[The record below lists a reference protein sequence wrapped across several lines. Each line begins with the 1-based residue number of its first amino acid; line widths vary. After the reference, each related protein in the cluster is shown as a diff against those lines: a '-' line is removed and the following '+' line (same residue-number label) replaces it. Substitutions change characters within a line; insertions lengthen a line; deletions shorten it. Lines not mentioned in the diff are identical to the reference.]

1 MTEERKNQKQEGS
14 KVKTFPVSFAL
25 GEIKENITI
34 TTNSASNTSKE
45 QKRFGDQSKTIKKK
59 DTNTITKPS
68 KDQIINQAF
77 KFHSQ
82 GNIKEAAK
90 NYQYFINQGFSDHM
104 VFSNYGA
111 ILRDLGNLQ
120 DAELYTRKAI
130 KINPNYALAYSNLG
144 NVLKDLGKSQDAE
157 LSYRKAI
164 QINPNYADAHYNLGI
179 ILKELGNL
187 QDAELSYRKAIQI
200 NPNYADAYSNLGNVL
215 KDLDNLQ
222 DAELSYRKAIQIN
235 PSYADAYS
243 NLGNVLKDLGNLQ
256 DAELSYRKAIQINPD
271 YAEAHFNLGNLLK
284 DLGKLQDAEL
294 SYRKAIQIKS
304 DYAEAH
310 YNLGIILKD
319 LGNLQ
324 DAEFYNRKAIQIKP
338 DYAEAHFNLG
348 IILKD
353 LGNLQDAE
361 FSYRQAIQI
370 KPDYADAYSNLGNVL
385 KDLGKLK
392 DAELSYRKAIQI
404 KPDYAEVYSNL
415 GNVLKD
421 LGNLQD
427 AEFSYRKAI
436 QIKPDYADA
445 YSNLGNILKELSN
458 FTDAINQFK
467 DALKLNNELTSAQTG
482 LMSTQGN
489 ICDWSDEETHNKW
502 LKSLGIKGKA
512 INPWGLLSLED
523 NPLNHLKRSKKFY
536 KEKYVR
542 ATQYI
547 KPSPKSL
554 IHIGYFSADFRTHP
568 VMQLIAPLLELHDK
582 YRFKIYL
589 YSFAPKEDEYT
600 ERAKKSGCIFR
611 NIKNLNDIEAVE
623 LARSDQLDIA
633 VDLMGYT
640 RHNRMPIFSYRVA
653 PIQINYLGYIGSIG
667 SDTIDYIIADKI
679 TIPRE
684 YEKFYSEKVIRMPN
698 CFICDDHKK
707 EITKESISRKDF
719 NLPDQGFIFTCF
731 NNNYKITKK
740 EFNIWMNLL
749 RKVEGSV
756 LWLYKSNQLSMNN
769 LYKEASKR
777 KIDRDRII
785 FAEKLPMSKHLAR
798 HSLGDLALDTFNC
811 NGGKT
816 TCDALLAGLPL
827 LTKIGQSFTA
837 RMSASL
843 LTSLGLPELI
853 TYSESEYEDKA
864 LYIASNSEEI
874 IRLKSKLN
882 KSKETSPLFNSKLFT
897 QDLENIYLDLV
908 KK

>member
-1 MTEERKNQKQEGS
+1 MEQIFKQSQDKKKINE
-14 KVKTFPVSFAL
+14 VKTFSVPFAL
-25 GEIKENITI
+25 EENKDNITI
-34 TTNSASNTSKE
+34 YTNTTSETSK
-45 QKRFGDQSKTIKKK
+45 QK
-59 DTNTITKPS
+59 
-68 KDQIINQAF
+68 IINQAI
-77 KFHSQ
+77 KFHLQ
-82 GNIKEAAK
+82 GNILEAK
-90 NYQYFINQGFSDHM
+90 KYYQYIIDQGFNDHR
-104 VFSNYGA
+104 VFANYGA
-111 ILRDLGNLQ
+111 ILRDLGKLK
-120 DAELYTRKAI
+120 DAVLAVREAI
-130 KINPNYALAYSNLG
+130 KINPNFAEAYCNM
-144 NVLKDLGKSQDAE
+144 
-157 LSYRKAI
+157 
-164 QINPNYADAHYNLGI
+164 GI
-179 ILKELGNL
+179 IF
-187 QDAELSYRKAIQI
+187 
-200 NPNYADAYSNLGNVL
+200 
-215 KDLDNLQ
+215 
-222 DAELSYRKAIQIN
+222 
-235 PSYADAYS
+235 
-243 NLGNVLKDLGNLQ
+243 KDLGNLQ
-256 DAELSYRKAIQINPD
+256 DAEFYTRKAIQINPD
-271 YAEAHFNLGNLLK
+271 SALAY
-284 DLGKLQDAEL
+284 
-294 SYRKAIQIKS
+294 S
-304 DYAEAH
+304 
-310 YNLGIILKD
+310 NLGIILKD

-324 DAEFYNRKAIQIKP
+324 DAEFYTRKAIQINP
-338 DYAEAHFNLG
+338 NLPEAYSNLG

-361 FSYRQAIQI
+361 FSYR
-370 KPDYADAYSNLGNVL
+370 
-385 KDLGKLK
+385 
-392 DAELSYRKAIQI
+392 KAIQI
-404 KPDYAEVYSNL
+404 NPNLPEAYFNL
-415 GNVLKD
+415 GIILKD

-436 QIKPDYADA
+436 QIKPKLANSHNNLGIILKDLGKLQDAELSYRKAIQINPDYAEA
-445 YSNLGNILKELSN
+445 YSNLGSTLKEQGN

-467 DALKLNNELTSAQTG
+467 HALKLNNELTSAKAG
-482 LMSTQGN
+482 LMSTKGN
-489 ICDWSDEETHNKW
+489 ICDWSDERTRNIW

-512 INPWGLLSLED
+512 INPWGLLSLEN

-536 KEKYVR
+536 KEKYIR
-542 ATQYI
+542 PTQYI

-554 IHIGYFSADFRTHP
+554 IHIGYFSADFLNHP

-589 YSFAPKEDEYT
+589 YSFVPKEDEYT

-653 PIQINYLGYIGSIG
+653 PIQINYLGYNGSIG

-684 YEKFYSEKVIRMPN
+684 YEKFYSEKVIRLPN

-707 EITKESISRKDF
+707 EISKESISRKDF

-731 NNNYKITKK
+731 NNNYKITEK

-749 RKVEGSV
+749 RKIEGSV
-756 LWLYKSNQLSMNN
+756 LWLYKANQWSMNN

-777 KIDRDRII
+777 KVDRDRII
-785 FAEKLPMSKHLAR
+785 FSEKLPMSKHLAR
-798 HSLGDLALDTFNC
+798 HSLGDLALDTFNY
-811 NGGKT
+811 NGGVT
-816 TCDALLAGLPL
+816 SSNALWTGLPV
-827 LTKIGQSFTA
+827 LTKIGQNFTA